1 MRVEDVI
8 HKNGK
13 FLIDEVTKFKIRVY
27 QSELVKDALED
38 MKKVPVNPIAMEF
51 GLDDSSV
58 ILEWAYQVHT
68 IDQAPV
74 LIIEN
79 LINHPLYASLA
90 HKNQVEME
98 FPKSVDE
105 VISGINVINYESL
118 HKFDPEQFTS
128 IALSIQHLIRENS
141 LPNKTLKIIN
151 FLRKAENRLITV
163 PDPTT
168 EHLLRFLAFLNK
180 RLSFDK
186 G

>member
-1 MRVEDVI
+1 
-8 HKNGK
+8 
-13 FLIDEVTKFKIRVY
+13 
-27 QSELVKDALED
+27 
-38 MKKVPVNPIAMEF
+38 
-51 GLDDSSV
+51 
-58 ILEWAYQVHT
+58 
-68 IDQAPV
+68 
-74 LIIEN
+74 
-79 LINHPLYASLA
+79 
-90 HKNQVEME
+90 ME

-163 PDPTT
+163 PDPTP